1 MIKEAEKPKEQPKV
15 EVKEPV
21 QTPLDISNPLENAK
35 KEVEEEIR
43 KDKFFV
49 DVYVEHNFE
58 MIQALSKFLKDNGYN
73 YEVHK
78 KGKVK

>member
-1 MIKEAEKPKEQPKV
+1 M
-15 EVKEPV
+15 
-21 QTPLDISNPLENAK
+21 LK
-35 KEVEEEIR
+35 KEVEEI
-43 KDKFFV
+43 KQDKFFV
-49 DVYVEHNFE
+49 YVYVEHNFE

>member
-15 EVKEPV
+15 EVKESV
-21 QTPLDISNPLENAK
+21 QTPLVSKPLENVK
-35 KEVEEEIR
+35 KEVEEIR
-43 KDKFFV
+43 QDKFFV